1 VRVKTVLGQ
10 VDLGLTLG
18 IPIFIH
24 SVRLVLNNLNDA
36 LRISLILYFAPAIV
50 SLLLTGSFVM
60 GPPSSGDVALA
71 LLLGLVS
78 AIALLWLAVA
88 WHRYIL
94 LDEKPAGLLP
104 AFRGDRMLSYFGY
117 GLLIGV
123 ISIAVALGV
132 GLVLGL
138 LVAIT
143 GGAIVVAFIVTVVTA
158 FAVLVV
164 NYRLSAILPGA
175 ALGQPVTLKAAWDA
189 TAGANGD
196 IIVLAI
202 VSALAAVAIDIPGML
217 LASTGWGAVIADLW
231 YLATGWLKVMV
242 GVSIL
247 TTLYGHFIEKRPL
260 PT

>member
-1 VRVKTVLGQ
+1 M
-10 VDLGLTLG
+10 GLTLG

-78 AIALLWLAVA
+78 AVALLWLAVA

-94 LDEKPAGLLP
+94 LDEKPAGPLP

-123 ISIAVALGV
+123 ISIAVALVV

>member
-1 VRVKTVLGQ
+1 M
-10 VDLGLTLG
+10 
-18 IPIFIH
+18 
-24 SVRLVLNNLNDA
+24 LNNLNDA

-60 GPPSSGDVALA
+60 GPPSSGDVTLA

-94 LDEKPAGLLP
+94 LDEKPAGPLP

-123 ISIAVALGV
+123 ISIAVALVV

-138 LVAIT
+138 LVATT

-175 ALGQPVTLKAAWDA
+175 ALGQSVTLKAAWDA

-196 IIVLAI
+196 IVVLAI